1 MEKFKDINFGSVS
14 LPERK
19 PIAFEA
25 FQNHLSRITGLKP
38 ECFTMETN
46 LLVDLSLD
54 SLKLLEIVLEF
65 EKLGVPVSMADA
77 WSIQTVGDAWEY
89 YQRFAAV
96 PDIGNG

>member
-1 MEKFKDINFGSVS
+1 MEKFKDINFGRVS
-14 LPERK
+14 LPENE
-19 PIAFEA
+19 PITFDA
-25 FQNHLSRITGLKP
+25 FQKHLSRITGLKS

-65 EKLGVPVSMADA
+65 EKVGVPVSMADA

-89 YQRFAAV
+89 YQRFV
-96 PDIGNG
+96 STPGIGNG